1 MGNQF
6 LSHVRGV
13 QLAVIV
19 VRAFEDSKVTHVSD
33 RVDPVADAEV
43 VELELALADLAQ
55 VERRMERRRLSP
67 LEAETLAVLSKH
79 LDAGLPA
86 RTAELSQLQRD
97 SLPNLDLLTAKPMLY
112 AVNVAE
118 EDLATAQSGN
128 SGSATHRAFFDY
140 AKVGLCIAPS
150 PAPFLN
156 EAPV

>member
-128 SGSATHRAFFDY
+128 HGSALHRAFFDY
-140 AKVGLCIAPS
+140 AKVR
-150 PAPFLN
+150 
-156 EAPV
+156 